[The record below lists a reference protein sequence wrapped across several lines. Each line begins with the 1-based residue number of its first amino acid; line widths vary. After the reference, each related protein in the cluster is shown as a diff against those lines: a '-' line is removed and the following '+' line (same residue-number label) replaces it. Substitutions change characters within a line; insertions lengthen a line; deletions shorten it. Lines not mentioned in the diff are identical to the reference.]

1 MVDDVFPQIPFFWLA
16 DDNFLLKRH
25 TQRSDWL
32 PSSIWSASTTAR
44 CCLGRISAAKMAQI
58 TSIYRISILTTTSAR
73 FHVTSL
79 PFLNFAPG
87 RVPPRA
93 AGRSSPGV
101 FQKSYFHYFFSIK
114 ISQLVSKLR
123 CHDSIRIISDYLF
136 FYLTVHLHN
145 HTHTFSQIGRIRFWL
160 VPASTHRKWLQSFK
174 FFYLK
179 NWKKCRS
186 SKKT

>member
-1 MVDDVFPQIPFFWLA
+1 MA
-16 DDNFLLKRH
+16 DDNFLLQRH

-32 PSSIWSASTTAR
+32 PSSIWSTSTTAR

-101 FQKSYFHYFFSIK
+101 FQKSYFHYFFYQNFPTSLKTPLPRFYSHFPIT
-114 ISQLVSKLR
+114 
-123 CHDSIRIISDYLF
+123 F
-136 FYLTVHLHN
+136 FLSHGPP
-145 HTHTFSQIGRIRFWL
+145 THTPTLFRKL
-160 VPASTHRKWLQSFK
+160 VEYVFDWFPRRLTANDFNHLIF
-174 FFYLK
+174 LPE
-179 NWKKCRS
+179 NLKKCRS